1 MYSNQFLIIP
11 RYVPRTIYGNGE
23 GQGRIQGQTFEYMK
37 NMEVI
42 VQVFNTSSIKSENV
56 KLILS

>member
-1 MYSNQFLIIP
+1 MYSNQCLIIP
-11 RYVPRTIYGNGE
+11 QYVPWTIYGNGE
-23 GQGRIQGQTFEYMK
+23 GQGRIQGQTFELMK

-42 VQVFNTSSIKSENV
+42 VQVFNRSSIKSENV